1 MYVEKKSNWTSEFL
15 EDVDFILNHIC
26 QSDKVTALLRQ
37 SSPRKWLNRQFVRAV
52 INTLVLF
59 SSLGTDSS
67 SITNI
72 I

>member
-15 EDVDFILNHIC
+15 EDVDFIHIC

-67 SITNI
+67 SINNI